1 MKNPFA
7 DFRESIVVGSDEEP
21 LGEGLWA
28 YRMDAKKGMRLRAG
42 LGDSLKCCDYLWVD
56 DDGFVLI
63 ETTELWATMK
73 KLREEYNALENN
85 EKVRRDFVRDRIR
98 YENCLKVYGALLVL
112 CRMGEWGENTRRI
125 FWLVVSDDMGAS
137 KFFRNLDPEGELWK
151 EVLEEVALALK
162 GCSAEEDERR
172 KERSPVVDGALTGAR
187 LVSEV
192 KVMAVD
198 KFRKEMSGRAA
209 PRP

>member
-7 DFRESIVVGSDEEP
+7 DFREPIVVGSDEEP

-56 DDGFVLI
+56 DNGFILI
-63 ETTELWATMK
+63 ETTELWATVE
-73 KLREEYNALENN
+73 KLRGEYNALD
-85 EKVRRDFVRDRIR
+85 EKVRRKFVRERIR
-98 YENCLKVYGALLVL
+98 YENCLKAYGASLVL

-137 KFFRNLDPEGELWK
+137 KFIRNLDPEDKLWK
-151 EVLEEVALALK
+151 EVLEEVRLALMGGQK
-162 GCSAEEDERR
+162 KTGKREKIAS
-172 KERSPVVDGALTGAR
+172 VVDGALTGAR

-192 KVMAVD
+192 RVITVD
-198 KFRKEMSGRAA
+198 KLREELSSRIA

>member
-7 DFRESIVVGSDEEP
+7 DFRESIVVGSDKKP

-56 DDGFVLI
+56 DNGFILI
-63 ETTELWATMK
+63 ETTELWATAE
-73 KLREEYNALENN
+73 KLHGEYNALEND
-85 EKVRRDFVRDRIR
+85 EKVRRKFVQERIR
-98 YENCLKVYGALLVL
+98 YENCLKAYGASLVL
-112 CRMGEWGENTRRI
+112 CRMGERGENTRRI

-137 KFFRNLDPEGELWK
+137 KFFRNLDPDNELWK
-151 EVLEEVALALK
+151 DVALALK
-162 GCSAEEDERR
+162 GCSAEEDERG
-172 KERSPVVDGALTGAR
+172 KDRSPVVDGALTGAR

-192 KVMAVD
+192 KVMTVRE
-198 KFRKEMSGRAA
+198 FREEMSRRAL